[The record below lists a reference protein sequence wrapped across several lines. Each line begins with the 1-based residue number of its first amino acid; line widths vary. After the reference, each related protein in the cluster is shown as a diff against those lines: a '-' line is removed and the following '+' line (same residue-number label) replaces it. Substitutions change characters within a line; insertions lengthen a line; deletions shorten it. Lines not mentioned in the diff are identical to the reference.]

1 MLYYLLIAFQAFC
14 IFHVYKTRN
23 DYYWYFVIFFV
34 PLIGGAVYLFTQ
46 ILNKRNI
53 DDTLD
58 KISAILNPTKKIKDL
73 EKKLSFSNTFQNK
86 INLADAHLE
95 NKEYEKALNFYEK
108 ALDGKYE
115 NHPYT
120 INKALKCYFT
130 LNNFKKVVYYANKI
144 DIEKSF
150 KGSLCIYAISLEQ
163 CNFLDEA
170 EIQFKKVNKRYSNY
184 PERLELA
191 KFLIRRDKK
200 EDAKT
205 VLEGLITE
213 INNMIET
220 NKRKYK
226 YIYKEAKKLMSEI

>member
-144 DIEKSF
+144 DI
-150 KGSLCIYAISLEQ
+150 A
-163 CNFLDEA
+163 
-170 EIQFKKVNKRYSNY
+170 
-184 PERLELA
+184 
-191 KFLIRRDKK
+191 
-200 EDAKT
+200 
-205 VLEGLITE
+205 
-213 INNMIET
+213 
-220 NKRKYK
+220 
-226 YIYKEAKKLMSEI
+226 